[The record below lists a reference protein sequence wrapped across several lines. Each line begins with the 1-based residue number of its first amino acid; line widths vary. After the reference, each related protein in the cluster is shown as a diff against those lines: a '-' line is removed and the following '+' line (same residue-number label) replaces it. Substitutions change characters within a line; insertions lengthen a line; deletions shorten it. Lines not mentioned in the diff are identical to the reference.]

1 MRDARRRGPKIRTD
15 WTWGENRQWGDAS
28 TEEENDDTP
37 MGRLLQEQEVS
48 RRRAISAN
56 NAADFFDAPEV
67 PDNNTAGAARASADA
82 GTPVA
87 VERPRD
93 PANFMFP
100 PRSRN
105 SDAND
110 SHRSEQPVDRD
121 PAYQRPTGE
130 SDVVGGGT
138 LDRAFKTYFKTE
150 EFTDAI
156 QKADSDE
163 DSADEGADDVLPN
176 VRQEEDFAPAFA
188 GDEGWGGAEDIR
200 GLPRLVPP
208 PPPLLDGLMFALAFL
223 DPRYVAQDES
233 AFMEPQVQKEQAQ
246 DLLRKL
252 STDPRTLYPYTGPA
266 PAAAAGGWASA
277 LGFTSAPLDSA
288 TLESAIAKARI
299 ARDGTAT
306 VPPPLPVRKGGK
318 KQIKA
323 KPGAIGKAAR
333 PKKAA
338 VKKVAKKGAV
348 KAVTN
353 IDAKNDE
360 RWHTWLAGNPV
371 EPSAVSVVSFKL

>member
-67 PDNNTAGAARASADA
+67 PDNNTAGAARASTDA
-82 GTPVA
+82 GTSVA

-150 EFTDAI
+150 ECTDAI
-156 QKADSDE
+156 QKMDSDE
-163 DSADEGADDVLPN
+163 DSADSEDDAEDDVVPN

-223 DPRYVAQDES
+223 DPPRRCCCAGRERVHGAAGPEGTG
-233 AFMEPQVQKEQAQ
+233 AGLAPQAEHGPTNTISVHRPGAGCGCGR
-246 DLLRKL
+246 LGV
-252 STDPRTLYPYTGPA
+252 STRLHIGTARQRDARERNREGA
-266 PAAAAGGWASA
+266 DREGRHGNGSAAAAGAQGGEEADQGEARCDRQSGPA
-277 LGFTSAPLDSA
+277 Q
-288 TLESAIAKARI
+288 ESGGEEGGQEGGGEG
-299 ARDGTAT
+299 RD
-306 VPPPLPVRKGGK
+306 
-318 KQIKA
+318 
-323 KPGAIGKAAR
+323 
-333 PKKAA
+333 
-338 VKKVAKKGAV
+338 
-348 KAVTN
+348 
-353 IDAKNDE
+353 E
-360 RWHTWLAGNPV
+360 Y
-371 EPSAVSVVSFKL
+371 

>member
-1 MRDARRRGPKIRTD
+1 MWARYSYGYRYCLRVPALTTMRDARRRGPKIRTD

-67 PDNNTAGAARASADA
+67 PDNNTAGAARASTDA
-82 GTPVA
+82 GTSVA

-223 DPRYVAQDES
+223 DPMLRRTRARSWSRRSRRNRRRTCS
-233 AFMEPQVQKEQAQ
+233 A
-246 DLLRKL
+246 
-252 STDPRTLYPYTGPA
+252 S
-266 PAAAAGGWASA
+266 
-277 LGFTSAPLDSA
+277 
-288 TLESAIAKARI
+288 
-299 ARDGTAT
+299 
-306 VPPPLPVRKGGK
+306 
-318 KQIKA
+318 
-323 KPGAIGKAAR
+323 
-333 PKKAA
+333 
-338 VKKVAKKGAV
+338 
-348 KAVTN
+348 
-353 IDAKNDE
+353 
-360 RWHTWLAGNPV
+360 
-371 EPSAVSVVSFKL
+371 